1 MMLNRRELA
10 RVRFGVLGASAAA
23 WVVVVASSLG
33 VGRGGLPDT
42 LCSSTQPAIGPA
54 AGWILSTSL
63 GWLLMI
69 VAMMGP
75 MTLPAIVHIHVSTF
89 ANRRRRAVALFLLG
103 FMAVWVMPGLAM
115 TALGTAVRDATANTY
130 VPAALAALV
139 ACVWQVSPFKQRCL
153 NRCHAHRPLSPFG
166 LRADVDALRL
176 GLRHGLWCIGTCWAL
191 MLAMVLLPGW
201 QLAAMVVVSALAF
214 CERLDPPTA
223 PAWRLRGARTAGL
236 RLRREIAHASLCVL
250 RQRGHSAERQ
260 ARKHGLV

>member
-1 MMLNRRELA
+1 MILNRRELA

-23 WVVVVASSLG
+23 WIAIVASSLG
-33 VGRGGLPDT
+33 LGHEGLEDA
-42 LCSSTQPAIGPA
+42 LCSSTQPVIGPA
-54 AGWILSTSL
+54 AGWILSTSR

-75 MTLPAIVHIHVSTF
+75 MTLPAIVHIRVSTF
-89 ANRRRRAVALFLLG
+89 ANRRWRAVALFMLG
-103 FMAVWVMPGLAM
+103 FMAAWVIPGLAM
-115 TALGTAVRDATANTY
+115 TALGTAVKDATANSY
-130 VPAALAALV
+130 VPAAVAAFV

-166 LRADVDALRL
+166 RKADVDALRL
-176 GLRHGLWCIGTCWAL
+176 GLRHGWWCIGTCWAL

-201 QLAAMVVVSALAF
+201 QLAAMVAVSVLAF

-236 RLRREIAHASLCVL
+236 WLRREIAHARLRML
-250 RQRGHSAERQ
+250 RQTGHSAERQ
-260 ARKHGLV
+260 ARKHELV